1 MRLRAETTS
10 ATMIGRCTIG
20 SEIRRYAELQPDN
33 VALVSS
39 GFGLLSYRE
48 LQALIDNVR
57 AALRRAGLSRSA
69 RVAIAVPNQ
78 PRAALAT
85 VSVSCSAVSIP
96 LNPRQTLREIEL
108 CLSAVQPDAVLLI
121 NGVDSVVRRIAERR
135 SVKILEMVQSRD
147 GVLDFQIDSAQT
159 VTRVSDEPHEPDP
172 IAPAFILQ
180 TSGTSSEPKLIP
192 TSHLNMLAAAAR
204 VRAWFDLKPQ
214 DRCLSVSPTFYAH
227 GLHVTV
233 FAPLL
238 SGGSIA
244 FPADASSCD
253 CAEWFDSLKPT
264 WYSAAPTLHRL
275 VFDQTKSRADAKTRH
290 SLRFI
295 LSGGAPLPIE
305 VLEGLQQAFGVP
317 VLEHYGSS
325 EGLQICS
332 NQLPPG
338 RSKVGTCGIPWPD
351 TIVIAAED
359 GTPLKPGQQGEIL
372 VGGPTVIAS
381 YLNAPELTRASF
393 VNGWFKSGDIG
404 LIDEEGFLN
413 LRGRK
418 SDLINRGGEK
428 VSPSELDEV
437 LLRHPAVAEAA
448 AFSIPHPR
456 LGEDV
461 AAAVVLHAGMTVTSD
476 ELRRYLRDRL
486 ASFKIPRR
494 IDIRDKLPKGKTGKV
509 LRRLLTKAFEEEIAQ
524 QISVAAPQSEEDSS
538 INNILVVQLKELWER
553 LLQINPVFLDDDF
566 SEKGGDSLLA
576 IEMLS
581 EVERLTGQRLPSYI
595 LFDART
601 IRQLARKLSDLEI
614 QPKSLIHLN
623 PSGSQPPLFLF
634 HGDYLGGGLY
644 SGRLA
649 ALLGSDQPLFV
660 IGPLDL
666 EGKAGVR
673 PIEEMAADY
682 LSVVLKAQPQGPYR
696 LSGYCLGGLIAFEVA
711 RLLVAAGEKVKMVG
725 MIDSPTV
732 SARQSVQLIL
742 AAIRGL
748 QPLAGP
754 VAGRVA
760 ANVWHKCS
768 LVFDRTSSIS
778 LTQLTAWLMG
788 RARDVFV
795 GSGDEVIATRM
806 IAIRPNEELRLR
818 QLFERHISD
827 RRSNVD
833 ILTMYSPKP
842 LAVPVLFFE
851 AEFSSKAWRR
861 ISSDIEA
868 VSMLEGQSDT
878 CPDRHTEVVRNPANL
893 EKMAASLLARLQP
906 ALQEIAAGASVEID
920 KMGARKFGFP
930 RLG

>member
-1 MRLRAETTS
+1 MRLGAETTS
-10 ATMIGRCTIG
+10 AAMISRCTIG
-20 SEIRRYAELQPDN
+20 SEIRRCAELQPDN
-33 VALVSS
+33 IALVSS
-39 GFGLLSYRE
+39 GFAPLSYRE
-48 LQALIDNVR
+48 LQALIGNVR
-57 AALRRAGLSRSA
+57 AALRRAGLGRSA

-78 PRAALAT
+78 PQAALAT

-121 NGVDSVVRRIAERR
+121 KGADFIVRRIAERGGM
-135 SVKILEMVQSRD
+135 KILEMFRSRD
-147 GVLDFQIDSAQT
+147 GELDFQIDSEQT
-159 VTRVSDEPHEPDP
+159 VTAAGDEPNEPDP
-172 IAPAFILQ
+172 VAAAFILQ

-204 VRAWFDLKPQ
+204 VRAWFNLTPQ

-244 FPADASSCD
+244 FPADASSFD
-253 CAEWFDSLKPT
+253 YAEWFDAMKPT

-290 SLRFI
+290 SVRFI
-295 LSGGAPLPIE
+295 LSGGAPLPLE
-305 VLEGLQQAFGVP
+305 VLEGLRQTFGVP

-338 RSKVGTCGIPWPD
+338 RSKVGTCGVPWPD

-359 GTPLKPGQQGEIL
+359 GTPLKPGHEGEIL
-372 VGGPTVIAS
+372 VGGPTVIGS

-393 VNGWFKSGDIG
+393 INGWFKSGDIG
-404 LIDEEGFLN
+404 VIDEEGFLT

-461 AAAVVLHAGMTVTSD
+461 AAAVVLHPNTTVTSD
-476 ELRRYLRDRL
+476 ELRRYLRDQL
-486 ASFKIPRR
+486 ASFKIPGR

-509 LRRLLTKAFEEEIAQ
+509 LRRLLTKAFEEEVAQ
-524 QISVAAPQSEEDSS
+524 QISVAAPRSDENASVDS
-538 INNILVVQLKELWER
+538 ILVVQLKELWER
-553 LLQINPVFLDDDF
+553 LLQIKSVSLDDDF
-566 SEKGGDSLLA
+566 SEKGGDLLLA
-576 IEMLS
+576 MEMLS
-581 EVERLTGQRLPSYI
+581 ELEQLTGQRLPSYI
-595 LFDART
+595 LFEART

-623 PSGSQPPLFLF
+623 PSGGKPPLFLF

-644 SGRLA
+644 SVRLA
-649 ALLGSDQPLFV
+649 TLLGSDQPLFV

-666 EGKAGVR
+666 GGKAVAR
-673 PIEEMAADY
+673 PIEEIAADY
-682 LSVVLKAQPQGPYR
+682 LPVVLRAQPQGPYR

-711 RLLVAAGEKVKMVG
+711 RLLVTAGEKVEMVG
-725 MIDSPTV
+725 MIDLPTV
-732 SARQSVQLIL
+732 SARQSVQLLL
-742 AAIRGL
+742 AAIRGV

-768 LVFDRTSSIS
+768 LAFDRTSSIS
-778 LTQLTAWLMG
+778 LTQLSAWLM
-788 RARDVFV
+788 RRVRDVSV
-795 GSGDEVIATRM
+795 GAGDKVTAARI

-818 QLFERHISD
+818 QLFARHISD

-833 ILTMYSPKP
+833 ILTAYSPKP
-842 LAVPVLFFE
+842 FSVPVLFFE

-868 VSMLEGQSDT
+868 VSMLNEQSDMVA
-878 CPDRHTEVVRNPANL
+878 DRHTDVVRNPATL
-893 EKMAASLLARLQP
+893 GKMAASLRARL
-906 ALQEIAAGASVEID
+906 
-920 KMGARKFGFP
+920 
-930 RLG
+930 